1 MHPAHFLERGALTLI
16 RAGGVLSCAAIAV
29 LFTPNRAIAL
39 PVASGEP
46 VIASQVDQ
54 TEPVN
59 SEFVSPETQ
68 CLNAET
74 MSEGMSS
81 LPGCLEELPIDT
93 LGTEALELA
102 PESRLPGRNSPQ
114 VLEEQALVSAGSDG
128 AQIAKANEAEQ
139 VRQDLFEQVF
149 GKPKPGQLSTV
160 IVPWSI
166 NQASQ
171 GDIGV
176 SIGLE
181 AKDVR
186 WTDSSFLD
194 SMGEVIRPELHS
206 QLKSLQETQ
215 PLSIHNL
222 ARLGIQADF
231 DAQALTLNI
240 QLAPEQLRV
249 NVVSAQKDKR
259 KSRSEADVTLQPAR
273 LSGYLNTRGSLGWT
287 WLPEQDGEP
296 GLQPVALQWDGAV
309 NYQGWVFEGR
319 TRFLEDSLQPWQRGD
334 FRIVHDRPDWALR
347 FQAGEITSP
356 ITGYQRGASIL
367 GVSAT
372 RQFGLQ
378 PDLVTRPVSSYE
390 FFLEAPS
397 KVEVFV
403 NGDRDRILDLPAGT
417 QDLRDFSL
425 GAGINDVE
433 LRITDPVGR
442 ERLLQFFAPVTAQL
456 LAPGLQQFAYS
467 LGAPIEKEGN
477 TRRYNF
483 AETLATASY
492 RWGVTPRLTTG
503 TYVQATTRQQ
513 MLGTDGVMATNV
525 GNWDWDAAMSLDP
538 DAGLGYGA
546 RLGYEYRRS
555 GDVQQKSLRL
565 GLEYSNDRFL
575 GVGEDEPD
583 NRMPFEAKLSYRQ
596 KLMARVNGSLAGR
609 YQWTEDGNAYRV
621 SLSLSR
627 PVGLGRTLGVK
638 LSHSQPAGGDGEQQ
652 IRVNLLWSMP
662 QRGQTVIASTESNL
676 AGEQRRRTSWNYKNR
691 ASIKAFNTGFDLSDD
706 GETWDLAHKLAW
718 RGYRATLDLKT
729 DATGDRGS
737 MLDWSG
743 MESQLSFGTSFVF
756 ADGHLGWSRPV
767 DGSFALLVPHRQLR
781 GRKVAVNPSTYGA
794 AAVLDRWGAAVLPGL
809 SEYRINT
816 INLDSPSLPLGYSLG
831 QSSHR
836 LKPGYRQGTLV
847 RVGEDSTV
855 FLRGVLQGLQDQSAE
870 LLLGEVSSLDDPTWQ
885 GKTLFTNRVGKF
897 AVEGMKPG
905 RYQVRLTNGER
916 ATFTIPDDAVG
927 LYNIGEIQLDSV
939 EP

>member
-1 MHPAHFLERGALTLI
+1 MYSAHGLERGALALL
-16 RAGGVLSCAAIAV
+16 RAGGLLSCSAAV
-29 LFTPNRAIAL
+29 LCVPGRVVAL
-39 PVASGEP
+39 PMVSNEP
-46 VIASQVDQ
+46 TSQVAQ
-54 TEPVN
+54 TESVT
-59 SEFVSPETQ
+59 SKIVSPKTRCSNVEVITEYASFLPR
-68 CLNAET
+68 CWGDSPRDMLEAEVLGLDPGG
-74 MSEGMSS
+74 SDRHSS
-81 LPGCLEELPIDT
+81 
-93 LGTEALELA
+93 
-102 PESRLPGRNSPQ
+102 Q
-114 VLEEQALVSAGSDG
+114 VLEDQALVSAGSQDG
-128 AQIAKANEAEQ
+128 QIAKASETEQ
-139 VRQDLFEQVF
+139 VRQELFEQVF
-149 GKPKPGQLSTV
+149 GKPEPGQLSTV

-166 NQASQ
+166 NQEPQ

-176 SIGLE
+176 SIGWE
-181 AKDVR
+181 AQDVR

-194 SMGEVIRPELHS
+194 SLREVIKPELYS
-206 QLKSLQETQ
+206 QLVDFQETQ

-222 ARLGIQADF
+222 ERLGIQAEF

-249 NVVSAQKDKR
+249 NVVSAQQEKR

-287 WLPEQDGEP
+287 WLPERDGEP

-309 NYQGWVFEGR
+309 NYKGWVFEGR
-319 TRFLEDSLQPWQRGD
+319 TRFLQDSLQPWQRGD
-334 FRIVHDRPDWALR
+334 LRVVRDRPDWAMR

-356 ITGYQRGASIL
+356 ITGYQRGSSIL

-425 GAGINDVE
+425 GAGINEVE

-442 ERLLQFFAPVTAQL
+442 ERLLQFFAPVTTQL

-477 TRRYNF
+477 ARHYNF

-503 TYVQATTRQQ
+503 TYLQATTRQQ
-513 MLGTDGVMATNV
+513 MLGTDGVMATAV

-538 DAGLGYGA
+538 EAGLGYGA
-546 RLGYEYRRS
+546 RVGYEYQRS

-565 GLEYSNDRFL
+565 GLEYGNDRFL
-575 GVGEDEPD
+575 GVGEEQPN
-583 NRMPFEAKLSYRQ
+583 NRVPLEANLSYRQ
-596 KLMARVNGSLAGR
+596 KLMAQVNGSLAGR
-609 YQWTEDGNAYRV
+609 YQWTDDGNAYRV
-621 SLSLSR
+621 SVSLSR
-627 PVGLGRTLGVK
+627 PVGSGRTLGVK
-638 LSHSQPAGGDGEQQ
+638 LSHSQPAGGDDGEQQ
-652 IRVNLLWSMP
+652 VRVNLLWSMP

-691 ASIKAFNTGFDLSDD
+691 ASLNAFNTGFDLSDD

-718 RGYRATLDLKT
+718 RGGRATLGLKT
-729 DATGDRGS
+729 DATGDRDS
-737 MLDWSG
+737 RLDWSG

-809 SEYRINT
+809 SEYRMNT

-836 LKPGYRQGTLV
+836 LKPGYRQGALV

-855 FLRGVLQGLQDQSAE
+855 FLRGILQGLQEQSAE
-870 LLLGEVSSLDDPTWQ
+870 LLLGEVSSLDDPTWP

-897 AVEGMKPG
+897 AIEGMKPG

-916 ATFTIPDDAVG
+916 ATFTIPEDAVG
-927 LYNIGEIQLDSV
+927 LYNIGEILLDSV